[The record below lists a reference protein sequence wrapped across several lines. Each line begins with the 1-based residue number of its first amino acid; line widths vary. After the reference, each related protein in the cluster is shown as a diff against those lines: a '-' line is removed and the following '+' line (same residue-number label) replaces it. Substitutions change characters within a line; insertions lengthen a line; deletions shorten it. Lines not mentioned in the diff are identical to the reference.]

1 MAPVVWSE
9 GAPKLVILNDASMK
23 NALKEKS
30 FNVFKLDPNPLME
43 AFFLVVAFFP

>member
-1 MAPVVWSE
+1 MAPVMWSE

-30 FNVFKLDPNPLME
+30 FNVFKLDPN
-43 AFFLVVAFFP
+43 FLLWKLFS